1 MPWHTRR
8 PADEN
13 ADFSIAVAHTHRE
26 EQVGRT
32 LLATLLRH
40 ARRVGV
46 PQLAAEMLWSNRP
59 MQMLAM
65 SMGFA
70 VEPLARDRTLRRLVL
85 SLK

>member
-1 MPWHTRR
+1 M
-8 PADEN
+8 
-13 ADFSIAVAHTHRE
+13 
-26 EQVGRT
+26 GRT